1 MNNPTFEFSL
11 NNGTTFTTC
20 DSKSESCRNGV
31 KTTQKS
37 RDGEVVLEL
46 DSNGM
51 ITRAD
56 FFAPDQS
63 SCSDAVARDFP
74 TCDLHAT
81 FTGSEL
87 AELISSNRPL
97 QEVENEGRSKAF
109 KQEQFGGQQSGST
122 GKTASNSNQL
132 IDGIINTPVYL
143 PIGALAVVL
152 LLVLGRK
159 HIVRLVSP
167 SQSRQR
173 PSQRQRSES
182 VSFQSQ
188 GLNPIFNASLE
199 SSSELN
205 RQLLPIIQKID
216 LLATRLDRLETE
228 LTVISQKSQPSVSF
242 SSPPAQQTPRPTQ
255 PVITNSVPKPR
266 PALDVDLIKLAVATS
281 DYELIKPFAHD
292 FVTETLESRQGME
305 DGLRFSID
313 GNQDQSDQRSQSEF
327 IAIPYLD
334 ETYLIPNL
342 LPNAAD
348 PARTIRRFVERNKLY
363 RGSGDNLLSISV
375 LATVDRSGDS
385 YILRDSGRVG

>member
-1 MNNPTFEFSL
+1 MTVIKNFRL
-11 NNGTTFTTC
+11 KADQAFTDC
-20 DSKSESCRNGV
+20 FQSKSCTDAVTATSKER
-31 KTTQKS
+31 T
-37 RDGEVVLEL
+37 GELYLEL
-46 DSNGM
+46 AGAQYPIS
-51 ITRAD
+51 AD
-56 FFAPDQS
+56 FYSPNKDDCIGERSSS
-63 SCSDAVARDFP
+63 SCEFF
-74 TCDLHAT
+74 AT
-81 FTGSEL
+81 FQGNDLE
-87 AELISSNRPL
+87 
-97 QEVENEGRSKAF
+97 
-109 KQEQFGGQQSGST
+109 
-122 GKTASNSNQL
+122 QL
-132 IDGIINTPVYL
+132 IANSGQLKQYQNIDSSSSPNPPPPDVPRSPSIPSDPDGGIFGQATTVIGNNIV
-143 PIGALAVVL
+143 PIGALALL
-152 LLVLGRK
+152 LLVVLGQK
-159 HIVRLVSP
+159 HIVRLVFP

-173 PSQRQRSES
+173 HSQRQRSEP
-182 VSFQSQ
+182 VSFQTQ
-188 GLNPIFNASLE
+188 GLNQIFNPSLE

-205 RQLLPIIQKID
+205 RQLLPLIQKID
-216 LLATRLDRLETE
+216 LLATRLDSLETE

-242 SSPPAQQTPRPTQ
+242 STPPAQQTPRPTE

-327 IAIPYLD
+327 IAVPYLD